1 MAKIK
6 EVQLV
11 MHWENVCEQE
21 ETTVFNIE
29 DLPLKGELK
38 RELLKILFQEQEN
51 SPDNNKDFLWT
62 IKRTLE
68 DKEFEKE
75 RPF

>member
-6 EVQLV
+6 EVQFV
-11 MHWENVCEQE
+11 MHWENNCEQE
-21 ETTVFNIE
+21 ETTIINIE

-51 SPDNNKDFLWT
+51 SPDNKKDFLWT

-68 DKEFEKE
+68 DKEFENV